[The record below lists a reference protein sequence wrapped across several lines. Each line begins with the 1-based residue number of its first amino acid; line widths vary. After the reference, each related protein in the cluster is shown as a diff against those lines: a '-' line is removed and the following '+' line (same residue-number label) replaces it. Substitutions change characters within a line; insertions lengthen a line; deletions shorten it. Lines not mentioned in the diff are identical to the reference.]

1 MCKVFFI
8 EGPDY
13 SGKTT
18 LIKNLSNYFKSNGRR
33 VAIFREPD
41 GEFRKMLLDKDSNL
55 SFATRRALF
64 AADHLQTL
72 DTIYQSKDK
81 DDYIFV
87 DRCTIVSDLVY
98 SRYETEDS
106 FLRGR
111 ISDNYQA
118 QYRIIDNYQYNNFFK
133 LNSALIIL
141 KLPKQELLSRMVS
154 RAIDKNDKFDIKG
167 DDFKVE
173 VWANYRDI
181 TEMIMNNDIKL
192 HPLFR
197 MISTIEV
204 DDNILV
210 NAIDVVTEGEGK
222 DV

>member
-72 DTIYQSKDK
+72 DTIYQSRDK
-81 DDYIFV
+81 YDYIFV
-87 DRCTIVSDLVY
+87 DRCAIVSDLVY
-98 SRYETEDS
+98 SSYETEDS

-133 LNSALIIL
+133 LNSALVIL

-173 VWANYRDI
+173 VWTNYRDI
-181 TEMIMNNDIKL
+181 TEMIMNNGIKL

-204 DDNILV
+204 DDNILI
-210 NAIDVVTEGEGK
+210 NAIDVVTEGEEK

>member
-72 DTIYQSKDK
+72 DIIYQSRDK
-81 DDYIFV
+81 YDYIFV

-133 LNSALIIL
+133 LNSALVIL

-192 HPLFR
+192 HPLLR

-204 DDNILV
+204 DDNILT

>member
-72 DTIYQSKDK
+72 DTIYQSRDK
-81 DDYIFV
+81 YDYIFV

-133 LNSALIIL
+133 LNSALVIL
-141 KLPKQELLSRMVS
+141 KLPKHELLSRMVS

-204 DDNILV
+204 DDNILI
-210 NAIDVVTEGEGK
+210 NAIDVVTEGERK

>member
-72 DTIYQSKDK
+72 DTIYQSRDK
-81 DDYIFV
+81 YDYIFV
-87 DRCTIVSDLVY
+87 DEVQFLSKEQIKQLWRIAHKQNIDVFCYGLKNTYQNNLFPGAEQLLIMADTSEEIKSKCCYCGNKATTHLRFVNGKV
-98 SRYETEDS
+98 ETEGD
-106 FLRGR
+106 L
-111 ISDNYQA
+111 IKVDNNES
-118 QYRIIDNYQYNNFFK
+118 RNNNEEYK
-133 LNSALIIL
+133 SVCQDCWYER
-141 KLPKQELLSRMVS
+141 K
-154 RAIDKNDKFDIKG
+154 
-167 DDFKVE
+167 
-173 VWANYRDI
+173 
-181 TEMIMNNDIKL
+181 
-192 HPLFR
+192 
-197 MISTIEV
+197 
-204 DDNILV
+204 
-210 NAIDVVTEGEGK
+210 
-222 DV
+222 

>member
-64 AADHLQTL
+64 AADHLHTL
-72 DTIYQSKDK
+72 DTIYQSRDK
-81 DDYIFV
+81 YDSIFV

-133 LNSALIIL
+133 LNSALVIL

-192 HPLFR
+192 HPLLR

-204 DDNILV
+204 DDNILT

>member
-72 DTIYQSKDK
+72 DIIYQSKDK
-81 DDYIFV
+81 YDYIFV

-106 FLRGR
+106 FSRGR

-118 QYRIIDNYQYNNFFK
+118 QYRIIDSYQYNNFFK
-133 LNSALIIL
+133 LNSALVIL

-173 VWANYRDI
+173 VWTNYRNI

-204 DDNILV
+204 DDNILI
-210 NAIDVVTEGEGK
+210 NAIDVVTEGEEK

>member
-72 DTIYQSKDK
+72 DTIYQSRDK
-81 DDYIFV
+81 YDYIFV

-133 LNSALIIL
+133 LNSALVIL

-181 TEMIMNNDIKL
+181 TEMIMNNYIKL